1 MELSNIL
8 RTIRFGNYTNDELN
22 MLGNAIRYRRSLLTE
37 EKKDFL
43 FPGLHVKFTH
53 SRNGKVV
60 TGVVEKVNRKF
71 VIVRENRG
79 NLLATNWRVP
89 ATMLE
94 RA

>member
-1 MELSNIL
+1 MDLNNIL

-22 MLGNAIRYRRSLLTE
+22 MIGNAIRYRRSLLTE

-43 FPGLHVKFTH
+43 TPGLDVKFTH
-53 SRNGKVV
+53 SRNGRVY

-71 VIVRENRG
+71 VIVR
-79 NLLATNWRVP
+79 TQTQSWRVP

-94 RA
+94 KV